1 MGTDA
6 EAALVAVMR
15 DEWPRLI
22 AASMKIVGD
31 LQTAED
37 VVSDTLLTALDRWPL
52 DGVPDRPG
60 GWLTTACRRR
70 ALNAARDRRRE
81 ADRTKT
87 LAAQA
92 RTQDEPVL
100 LADERCIVDDRLAL
114 MAMCCHPVLPLDA
127 RVALTLRMVAGLS
140 TDQIAAAFHEPPA
153 TTGQRLLRAKKT
165 LRANRVAFT
174 TDDID
179 LPVRL
184 PAILD
189 VLGLLF
195 AEGHLAHNSDTLTR
209 TDVAAESYR
218 LTTLLTVLAPDDCGP
233 WALHAL
239 QSFHLSRWD
248 TRVDETGQLL
258 TLDQQDRTRW
268 DHELIRQGTA
278 SLRRARRLAREP
290 TRLLIEAELAESHAA
305 ATKFEDTDWPR
316 IVKLYEALMNIEPT
330 PVIELNRAVA
340 VAMRDGPAA
349 ALPILD
355 RLAEDPA
362 LARSHRVWAVRADM
376 HGRLNHVC
384 LAADDYRRAL
394 DLVTNESE
402 RAYLMQ
408 ARERL
413 STTKG

>member
-1 MGTDA
+1 MGTDT
-6 EAALVAVMR
+6 ETALVAVMR

-22 AASMKIVGD
+22 AASMRIVGD

-52 DGVPDRPG
+52 DGVPDRPA

-87 LAAQA
+87 LAAQV
-92 RTQDEPVL
+92 RPYDELGVP
-100 LADERCIVDDRLAL
+100 ADDRGIVDDRLVL

-140 TDQIAAAFHEPPA
+140 TEHIAAAFHEPPA

-165 LRANRVAFT
+165 LRANKVAFT

-179 LPVRL
+179 LPARV

-195 AEGHLAHNSDTLTR
+195 AEGHLAHNGDTLTR

-248 TRVDETGQLL
+248 TRVDETGRLL

-268 DHELIRQGTA
+268 DGELISQGIT
-278 SLRRARRLAREP
+278 SLRRARRLARQP
-290 TRLLIEAELAESHAA
+290 IRLLIEAELAESHAT
-305 ATKFEDTDWPR
+305 ATKFEDTDWCG
-316 IVKLYEALMNIEPT
+316 IVKLYDELMTIECT

-376 HGRLNHVC
+376 QRRLNHVSH
-384 LAADDYRRAL
+384 AADDYRRAL
-394 DLVTNESE
+394 DLVTNEAE

-408 ARERL
+408 AREGL
-413 STTKG
+413 TTKKG

>member
-1 MGTDA
+1 MGTDT
-6 EAALVAVMR
+6 ETALVAVMR

-22 AASMKIVGD
+22 AASMRIVGD

-37 VVSDTLLTALDRWPL
+37 VVSDTLLTALDRWPV

-70 ALNAARDRRRE
+70 ALNAARNRRRE

-92 RTQDEPVL
+92 RPQDELRVP
-100 LADERCIVDDRLAL
+100 ADEQCIVDDRLGL

-140 TDQIAAAFHEPPA
+140 TEQISAAFHEPPT

-179 LPVRL
+179 LPARV

-195 AEGHLAHNSDTLTR
+195 AEGHLAHNGDTLTR
-209 TDVAAESYR
+209 TDLAAESYR
-218 LTTLLTVLAPDDCGP
+218 LTTLLTVLVPHNCGP

-239 QSFHLSRWD
+239 QSFHSSRWD

-268 DHELIRQGTA
+268 DRALIRQGTA
-278 SLRRARRLAREP
+278 SLERARRLAHEP
-290 TRLLIEAELAESHAA
+290 TKLLIEAELAESHAT
-305 ATKFEDTDWPR
+305 ATKFDDTDWGR
-316 IVKLYEALMNIEPT
+316 IVKLYDELMNIEPT

-349 ALPILD
+349 ALGILD
-355 RLAEDPA
+355 RLAEHPA

-376 HGRLNHVC
+376 HGRLNHVS

-394 DLVTNESE
+394 YLVTNEAE
-402 RAYLMQ
+402 RAYLIQ
-408 ARERL
+408 AWERL
-413 STTKG
+413 TTTKG